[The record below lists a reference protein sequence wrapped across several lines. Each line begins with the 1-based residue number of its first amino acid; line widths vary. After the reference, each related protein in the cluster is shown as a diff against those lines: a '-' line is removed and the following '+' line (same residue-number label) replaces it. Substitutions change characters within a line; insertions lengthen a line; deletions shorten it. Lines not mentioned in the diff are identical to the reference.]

1 MRILVIGAGG
11 VGSAV
16 VPIAVRRDFFERMV
30 VADYDLGRAE
40 RAVARFPDDARLV
53 AARVDASRAGR
64 RRGALPRARHH
75 PRPQRGRP
83 ALRDADLRGR
93 LRGRRGLPRHGDV
106 AVAPG
111 SGRAVRADRRQA
123 RRRAV
128 RGGRRVGGGRTPG
141 PRRGRRR
148 AGPVGRLRP
157 LRPGPPVHR
166 DRRGRRP
173 RRGEPRRRRLRL
185 RAVVLDLDDDRGVP
199 QPAGHL
205 GGGPGL
211 VHDAAVQRARG
222 VRLPGGDRAGRVR
235 QRRARGGPA
244 RPALGQGASG

>member
-53 AARVDASRAGR
+53 AAQGGRLAPGR
-64 RRGALPRARHH
+64 RRRALPRARDH

-93 LRGRRGLPRHGDV
+93 LRGRRRLSRHGDV

-111 SGRAVRADRRQA
+111 PGRAVRADRGQA
-123 RRRAV
+123 GRRAV
-128 RGGRRVGGGRTPG
+128 RAGRRLGGGRT
-141 PRRGRRR
+141 
-148 AGPVGRLRP
+148 AGPVSGSASSPACPTSSPATRRITCSPRSRRSASGTGRTSSSRATTS
-157 LRPGPPVHR
+157 
-166 DRRGRRP
+166 RRRSRSGRRSRSAST
-173 RRGEPRRRRLRL
+173 RRSSGRRIAAGTRRRRSASR
-185 RAVVLDLDDDRGVP
+185 RSSSSRRGS
-199 QPAGHL
+199 
-205 GGGPGL
+205 
-211 VHDAAVQRARG
+211 ARSSASTSST
-222 VRLPGGDRAGRVR
+222 RRSSSSRAGSR
-235 QRRARGGPA
+235 RGG
-244 RPALGQGASG
+244 